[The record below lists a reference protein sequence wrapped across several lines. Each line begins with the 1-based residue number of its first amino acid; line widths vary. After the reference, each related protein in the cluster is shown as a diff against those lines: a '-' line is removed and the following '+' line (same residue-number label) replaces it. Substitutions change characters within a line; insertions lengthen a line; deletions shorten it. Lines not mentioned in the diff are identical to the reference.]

1 MSPADD
7 ILVSE
12 AGFFYRRIVSAV
24 STAVSKTTS
33 VGSNPTAPVYLRSIM
48 EECNGLLIRFFG
60 IPAESLSHPLCGFG
74 GLQVRVLSQILI
86 GISEEIL
93 VAPALRVWY
102 GSVAELVDCGSPLR
116 S

>member
-1 MSPADD
+1 M
-7 ILVSE
+7 L
-12 AGFFYRRIVSAV
+12 
-24 STAVSKTTS
+24 
-33 VGSNPTAPVYLRSIM
+33 YLRSIM

-60 IPAESLSHPLCGFG
+60 IPAESLSHPLRGFG

-86 GISEEIL
+86 GISDEIL

-102 GSVAELVDCGSPLR
+102 GSVAELADCGSPLR